1 MPEGRP
7 MAVTLTTQNTVLG
20 VLLPQRDGTRLL
32 ANLVTVVIG
41 SLLLT
46 LSAKISVPV
55 LPVPVS
61 LATFAVAALAAGFGW
76 RIGVA
81 TVALYIAQGLAGLP
95 VFTFGGGWAY
105 IMSPSFGFILGYLPM
120 AWIIGKATDAG
131 ASGNMFR
138 LFAVMLLADAVVF
151 AFGFA
156 WLLTVAGLVL
166 QSGGTLPGW
175 IDAGNLVGSAYQ
187 AAVEPFILWDI
198 LKLAFAALTVAG
210 LWSLLRRKPA

>member
-1 MPEGRP
+1 

-20 VLLPQRDGTRLL
+20 VLLPQRDRTRLL

-120 AWIIGKATDAG
+120 AWIIGKAADAG

-166 QSGGTLPGW
+166 QAGGTLPGW

-210 LWSLLRRKPA
+210 LWSLLRRKTA

>member
-1 MPEGRP
+1 MGLGFLLTDSQNNGR
-7 MAVTLTTQNTVLG
+7 TD
-20 VLLPQRDGTRLL
+20 RILL
-32 ANLVTVVIG
+32 AIVV
-41 SLLLT
+41 
-46 LSAKISVPV
+46 
-55 LPVPVS
+55 
-61 LATFAVAALAAGFGW
+61 LAV
-76 RIGVA
+76 
-81 TVALYIAQGLAGLP
+81 
-95 VFTFGGGWAY
+95 
-105 IMSPSFGFILGYLPM
+105 
-120 AWIIGKATDAG
+120 IGKATDAG

-166 QSGGTLPGW
+166 QAGGTLPGW

-210 LWSLLRRKPA
+210 LWSLLRRKTA

>member
-1 MPEGRP
+1 

-20 VLLPQRDGTRLL
+20 VLLPQRDRTRLL
-32 ANLVTVVIG
+32 ANLVTVVLG

-55 LPVPVS
+55 MPVPVT
-61 LATFAVAALAAGFGW
+61 LTTFAVAALAAGFGW

-95 VFTFGGGWAY
+95 VFAFGGGWTY
-105 IMSPSFGFILGYLPM
+105 VMSPTFGFILGYLPM
-120 AWIIGKATDAG
+120 AYIIGRAADAG
-131 ASGNMFR
+131 ASGKVFR
-138 LFAVMLLADAVVF
+138 LFAVMVLADAVVF
-151 AFGFA
+151 ALGFV
-156 WLLTVAGLVL
+156 WLLAVAGILL

-175 IDAGNLVGSAYQ
+175 INAGNLLGSAYSVAIQ
-187 AAVEPFILWDI
+187 PFILWDV